1 MERSVREPH
10 NLSLLIAAASTDTD
24 MKKRSAR
31 VSVSPP
37 PPHITP
43 GVGAYGVVYKSR
55 DLTTNKMV
63 ALKKIRLEVEDEGI
77 PSSSLR
83 EISYLRMLQFIQH
96 PNIVLLDNIVIE
108 GNRLHLIFEL
118 VDGRPP
124 LPLSPCYHDEP

>member
-1 MERSVREPH
+1 
-10 NLSLLIAAASTDTD
+10 
-24 MKKRSAR
+24 
-31 VSVSPP
+31 
-37 PPHITP
+37 
-43 GVGAYGVVYKSR
+43 VVYKSR

-96 PNIVLLDNIVIE
+96 PNIVLLENIVIE

-118 VDGRPP
+118 VDGVPP
-124 LPLSPCYHDEP
+124 SLPLRC